1 MKLIKKYNA
10 NFNLRQNIN
19 FCPLFL
25 IPILIKFCLKAIM
38 LSLDRPN
45 NVKGKFSI
53 ADIKNEYIVIGICV
67 SKSNNCI
74 IHRKSNKK

>member
-38 LSLDRPN
+38 LSLDIILKEN
-45 NVKGKFSI
+45 L
-53 ADIKNEYIVIGICV
+53 V
-67 SKSNNCI
+67 SLILRMNI
-74 IHRKSNKK
+74 LL